1 MFFDNN
7 PELIYFTTETGA
19 PAPTPSAPAPPS
31 TQTPMP
37 STPTPTPGGPNTL
50 PTPTPE
56 TAPTPLQGQPSIPLP
71 SPNSPLVLPGEPNPE
86 GKPPLIPLYQEIAEL
101 FQRYLKDV
109 TNIGY
114 LVAQVTTAYTN
125 LPIKNA
131 KVTISKPIGYDTYL
145 SQIKLTDENGKTE
158 PVSLPSRSPELSLQ
172 PGFPV
177 PYTIYNLT
185 VEAPGYYTV
194 EVLDIPIFPGVTS
207 IQPVNL
213 IPTSIVQQNP
223 SEVITDQPPSI

>member
-19 PAPTPSAPAPPS
+19 PTPAPSTPNPVPS
-31 TQTPMP
+31 G
-37 STPTPTPGGPNTL
+37 PTPTPGVPNTL
-50 PTPTPE
+50 PTPTPV
-56 TAPTPLQGQPSIPLP
+56 TAPTPLPSEPSIPLP
-71 SPNSPLVLPGEPNPE
+71 SPNSPLVLPGEPNPQ

-109 TNIGY
+109 ANIGY

-131 KVTISKPIGYDTYL
+131 KATVSKPIGYDTYL
-145 SQIKLTDENGKTE
+145 SQIKMTDENGKTE
-158 PVSLPSRSPELSLQ
+158 PIPLPSRSPDLSLQ
-172 PGFPV
+172 PGYPV

-213 IPTSIVQQNP
+213 IPTSIGQNP
-223 SEVITDQPPSI
+223 SEVITDQPPSV